1 VEAATPDQVMQQV
14 EVLLERRRTSQ
25 ARALLKPALA
35 AHPDHTGLLLQ
46 SAWTDYLED
55 RNGEAL
61 TTVRQVL
68 VAEPQDQ
75 SARLL
80 HFELLLEQGD
90 NAEAERTIIELLRE
104 YPEHAHYYG
113 RYAQLML
120 KTLNIQKSQQLALEG
135 LRHDPDN
142 AECLGAQTICDFIE
156 RPGSTTSQGLQ
167 QLLVRHPQSIRTL
180 LLVVV
185 ALEQR
190 GDRREALS
198 IARELLRAQPDNEG
212 LVDMVKQL
220 RLATHWTMWP
230 LWPVVRFGWT
240 GSVVIWLLAVFGLN
254 ALRRT
259 DADLAGTIGLV
270 VLAYVAYS
278 WIWPPILK
286 RLLRA

>member
-1 VEAATPDQVMQQV
+1 VEVATPEQVMHQV

-25 ARALLKPALA
+25 ARALLSPALA
-35 AHPDHTGLLLQ
+35 THPDHTGLLLQ

-55 RNGEAL
+55 RNDEAL

-68 VAEPQDQ
+68 LAEPKDQ

-80 HFELLLEQGD
+80 YFELLLERGD
-90 NAEAERTIIELLRE
+90 SAEAERAIIELLRE

-120 KTLNIQKSQQLALEG
+120 KTLNIAKSHQLALEG
-135 LRHDPDN
+135 LKYDPDN
-142 AECLGAQTICDFIE
+142 VECLAAQTICDFIE

-167 QLLVRHPQSIRTL
+167 QLLVRQPQSIRTL
-180 LLVVV
+180 WLVII
-185 ALEQR
+185 ALQQR

-212 LVDMVKQL
+212 LVDTVKQL
-220 RLATHWTMWP
+220 RLVTHWSMWP
-230 LWPVVRFGWT
+230 LWPVLRFGWG
-240 GSVVIWLLAVFGLN
+240 GSVAIWLLAVFGLN
-254 ALRRT
+254 ALRRS
-259 DADLAGTIGLV
+259 DPELAGTIGLV

>member
-90 NAEAERTIIELLRE
+90 NSEAERTIIELLRE

>member
-1 VEAATPDQVMQQV
+1 MDAATPEQVMHQV

-35 AHPDHTGLLLQ
+35 AHPDHSGLLLQ

-55 RNGEAL
+55 RNDEAL

-68 VAEPQDQ
+68 LAEPKEQ

-80 HFELLLEQGD
+80 YFELLLERED
-90 NAEAERTIIELLRE
+90 NAEAERAIIELLRE

-120 KTLNIQKSQQLALEG
+120 KTLNIEKSHQLALEG
-135 LRHDPDN
+135 LKYDPDSV
-142 AECLGAQTICDFIE
+142 ECLAAQTICDFIE
-156 RPGSTTSQGLQ
+156 RPGSTTGQGLQ

-198 IARELLRAQPDNEG
+198 IARELLRAQPDNESI
-212 LVDMVKQL
+212 VDMVKQL
-220 RLATHWTMWP
+220 RLVTHWSMLP
-230 LWPVVRFGWT
+230 LWPVVRFGWS
-240 GSVVIWLLAVFGLN
+240 GSVAIWLLAAVGLST
-254 ALRRT
+254 LRRS
-259 DADLAGTIGLV
+259 DAELAGAIGLV